1 MQQLLIIGG
10 GFAGVWG
17 ALGASAERARLRRTA
32 ADLRITLITRE
43 PYLTIRPRLYE
54 PNPEGLRVP
63 LGDLFDSLGVD
74 LVLGDVTRV
83 DAAARTVAVDAIRGR
98 TILSYDR
105 LILAAGSRLRRPD
118 IPGAYEHAFSVD
130 MYDEA
135 MSLDRHLAG
144 LGMSP
149 SGRAG
154 GGRFTAVVIGAGFAG
169 LEVATTLVSRLR
181 ALAARASTDEQP
193 AVVLVERAPLV
204 APDLGPNPRPLV
216 AAALRE
222 LGVAVRVGTS
232 VAEIDGG
239 HVTLTSGERIAAAT
253 AVWTA
258 GLYAS
263 DLTLQL
269 PAERDGVG
277 RAVVD
282 EHLRVRGVDGV
293 FAAGDVAHALAD
305 SEHVA
310 PMSCQYA
317 IPMGERAGRNAVA
330 ELSGREPNGFLQPD
344 YVTCLDLGEWG
355 AIFTQGW
362 DRQVHLTGFW
372 GKVMKETI
380 NTRMIYPPPAGRPAS
395 RTTITSDRLVR
406 PAA

>member
-10 GFAGVWG
+10 GFAGVWS
-17 ALGASAERARLRRTA
+17 ALGAAAARAELRRAA
-32 ADLRITLITRE
+32 ADLRITLVTRE

-54 PNPEGLRVP
+54 ADPEGMRVP
-63 LGDLFDSLGVD
+63 LGDLLDSLGVE
-74 LVLGDVTRV
+74 LMLGDVTRI

-118 IPGAYEHAFSVD
+118 IPGASEHAFSVD
-130 MYDEA
+130 TYDEA
-135 MSLDRHLAG
+135 VSLDRHLAG
-144 LGMSP
+144 LGRRP
-149 SGRAG
+149 SDRTRA
-154 GGRFTAVVIGAGFAG
+154 GRFTAVVVGAGFAG
-169 LEVATTLVSRLR
+169 LEVATTMVSRLR
-181 ALAARASTDEQP
+181 SLATRADAGERP
-193 AVVLVERAPLV
+193 AVVLVERASAV
-204 APDLGPNPRPLV
+204 APGLGSNPRPIV
-216 AAALRE
+216 ETALRE

-258 GLYAS
+258 GLCAS

-269 PAERDGVG
+269 PAERDGLG
-277 RAVVD
+277 RTMVD
-282 EHLRVRGVDGV
+282 ECLRVRGVDDV

-305 SEHVA
+305 GEHVA

-330 ELSGREPNGFLQPD
+330 ELSGREPSRFLQPD
-344 YVTCLDLGEWG
+344 YVTCLDLGDWG
-355 AIFTQGW
+355 GLFTQGW

-372 GKVMKETI
+372 GKVMKQTI
-380 NTRMIYPPPAGRPAS
+380 NTWMIYPPPFGW
-395 RTTITSDRLVR
+395 
-406 PAA
+406 PAARTIAPDRIVRSAA

>member
-54 PNPEGLRVP
+54 ASPEGLRVP

-118 IPGAYEHAFSVD
+118 IPGASEHAFSVD
-130 MYDEA
+130 TYDEA

-144 LGMSP
+144 LGRSP
-149 SGRAG
+149 SRRARD
-154 GGRFTAVVIGAGFAG
+154 GRFTAIVVGAGFAG
-169 LEVATTLVSRLR
+169 LEVATTLVSRMR
-181 ALAARASTDEQP
+181 ALAVGAGAGERP

-204 APDLGPNPRPLV
+204 APDLGSNPRPIV
-216 AAALRE
+216 ETALRDLE
-222 LGVAVRVGTS
+222 VAVRLGTS
-232 VAEIDGG
+232 VAEIDGSS
-239 HVTLTSGERIAAAT
+239 VTLTTGERIAAGT

-258 GLYAS
+258 GLCAS

-269 PAERDGVG
+269 PVERDGLG
-277 RAVVD
+277 RAKVD
-282 EHLRVRGVDGV
+282 EYLRVRGVDDV
-293 FAAGDVAHALAD
+293 LAAGDVAHALAD
-305 SEHVA
+305 REHVA

-330 ELSGREPNGFLQPD
+330 ELSGREPSGFLQPD
-344 YVTCLDLGEWG
+344 YVTCLDLGEGG
-355 AIFTQGW
+355 AVFTQGW

-372 GKVMKETI
+372 AKIMKETI
-380 NTRMIYPPPAGRPAS
+380 NTWMIYPPPFGWPAA
-395 RTTITSDRLVR
+395 RTTAPDRHLR